1 MCFHVLIS
9 SLSDTLASLNEDLCY
24 CCWFTYIIHDN
35 LPISRSFTELMKAIE
50 VPLIIQRLHAPA
62 VGIRTFTDWKI
73 GNPGSLLVSMS
84 TTQVTVGRHRGSSQ
98 TLNGTLSLGPTFA
111 SLGIYLKDF
120 KSRYPWE
127 IAHPFFWQPCPQQL
141 SEGTDLDSPWWRDG
155 QRMEVLH
162 T

>member
-1 MCFHVLIS
+1 MRQTPICMEEGFILAGQLRKVLTWLWNS
-9 SLSDTLASLNEDLCY
+9 VLSQSEYQSL
-24 CCWFTYIIHDN
+24 
-35 LPISRSFTELMKAIE
+35 RK
-50 VPLIIQRLHAPA
+50 QRESML
-62 VGIRTFTDWKI
+62 VRRWEGGVWKI

-155 QRMEVLH
+155 QWMEVLH